1 MRILAILSMVVLL
14 FSNVFIK
21 TAVLVDFKFHQS
33 EIAETL
39 CVQKE
44 VENNTCSGKC
54 HLAKQLEKADES
66 SDESPV
72 LPETLN
78 EILLYSECGDG
89 FLFTQF
95 DSQSIQNPRVSNLFG
110 SNVLGSIFHPPP
122 FVLS

>member
-1 MRILAILSMVVLL
+1 MLAILSLIILL
-14 FSNVFIK
+14 FSNAFIK
-21 TAVLVDFKFHQS
+21 TAVLVDFKFHQT

-54 HLAKQLEKADES
+54 HLAKQLEKSDES
-66 SDESPV
+66 SEESPV

-78 EILLYSECGDG
+78 EILLYSESDVD
-89 FLFTQF
+89 FKFSDF
-95 DSQSIQNPRVSNLFG
+95 EVENVQNPRVSNLFG